1 MFAPGTPSPTS
12 GHPGRRAPP
21 PDGRRRL
28 ARTWLDG
35 ALVTPFRILL
45 AALLVAGVIQ
55 CSRAAWGQPAP
66 GAPALSTAAPALPAT
81 PAARGRSLTLREA
94 ITLAARDNP
103 ALAAAGAE
111 LRIAEAGIE
120 AARGLDDQLLEITG
134 SWVDQRRELVIDRPG
149 VQEPAVDRLGG
160 SLGIFQPLPTGG
172 RLGLELSN
180 EYSRTRFSTLVE
192 SMQMTGD
199 PTLRRAS
206 TNEVFAPALQLT
218 LQHSLLRG
226 FGVGVA
232 RADRRRARATRDQA
246 GAQREAVAAT
256 LLRDVVSAYWDLAYA
271 TQELQIRQQSASGA
285 REQLARVLANIEVG
299 KQPRSASAEIEVSI
313 ALRDE
318 SVLLARQVLVDRALE
333 LSRLCGLPIEAVDHQ
348 ALQAADPPRG
358 DDRPPDRRAALAAA
372 LERYPQIQ
380 ALRAQG
386 RAATVEVE
394 VTDNGLLP
402 QLDFSV
408 GGGPIGTGAS
418 PEQSFRQLGRFDTY
432 VITAGLVFSTPLG
445 RHAAR
450 GAHTAARQTLH
461 KVRLTEA
468 DLTRQVQSAVV
479 RTVTAVDTA
488 SQRVQVLARSTDAAA
503 LDLEGERARFE
514 VGRATNFDVL
524 RRQEA
529 LALAQLVALRA
540 RVDLLKSR
548 AALDAL
554 TGEILDRHGV
564 TLR

>member
-1 MFAPGTPSPTS
+1 
-12 GHPGRRAPP
+12 
-21 PDGRRRL
+21 
-28 ARTWLDG
+28 
-35 ALVTPFRILL
+35 VTPFRILL
-45 AALLVAGVIQ
+45 AALLIAGAVE
-55 CSRAAWGQPAP
+55 CSRSALAQPAP
-66 GAPALSTAAPALPAT
+66 TPAPAPAPAPAAAAPAIPDSSRT
-81 PAARGRSLTLREA
+81 GRMLTLREA
-94 ITLAARDNP
+94 IALAARDNP

-120 AARGLDDQLLEITG
+120 SARGLDDQLLEVAG
-134 SWVDQRRELVIDRPG
+134 SWVDQRRELVMDRPG
-149 VQEPAVDRLGG
+149 VQEPAVDRLTG

-199 PTLRRAS
+199 PTLRRSS

-232 RADRRRARATRDQA
+232 RADRRRARAARDQA
-246 GAQREAVAAT
+246 GAQREAVAAS
-256 LLRDVVSAYWDLAYA
+256 LLRDVTSAYWDLAYA
-271 TQELQIRQQSASGA
+271 TQELQIRQQSAAGA
-285 REQLARVLANIEVG
+285 REQLARVMANIEVG

-348 ALQAADPPRG
+348 SLRAADLPQG
-358 DDRPPDRRAALAAA
+358 DARAPDRRVALAAA
-372 LERYPQIQ
+372 LEGYPQIQ

-386 RAATVEVE
+386 RAASVEVE

-408 GGGPIGTGAS
+408 GGGPIGTGAD
-418 PEQSFRQLGRFDTY
+418 PGGAFRQMRRFDTY
-432 VITAGLVFSTPLG
+432 VITAGLVFSQPLG

-450 GAHTAARQTLH
+450 GAHTAARETLH

-468 DLTRQVQSAVV
+468 DLTRQVTSAVV

-529 LALAQLVALRA
+529 LAVAQLVHLRA

-554 TGEILDRHGV
+554 TGEILERHGV